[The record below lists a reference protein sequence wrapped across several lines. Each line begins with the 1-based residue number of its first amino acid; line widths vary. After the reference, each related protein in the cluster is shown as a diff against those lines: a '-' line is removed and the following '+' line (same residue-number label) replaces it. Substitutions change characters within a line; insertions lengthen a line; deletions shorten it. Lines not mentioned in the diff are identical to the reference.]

1 VERPFQYVS
10 VAEDVVPV
18 HRVAKVPIRIVDAPS
33 SEDQERRRGANPPVS
48 AEGLQG
54 RLPLAPPN
62 PVQVDGAGDS
72 GAGSGRQALTTVGS
86 SLAVVLGI
94 FGLFVWVTRRS
105 GRRRP
110 SGMPGNIVETLGRT
124 QLNARQEM
132 QLVRV
137 GNKLLLLSVTATTAE
152 TLTEITDPDE
162 IDRLTLACH
171 NGQPDSLA
179 ASFRG
184 VLSQLRTSPPPS
196 YTFSAHR

>member
-1 VERPFQYVS
+1 
-10 VAEDVVPV
+10 VAEDMVHV
-18 HRVAKVPIRIVDAPS
+18 HRVAKVPIRIVEAAS
-33 SEDQERRRGANPPVS
+33 SEDPEGGRGATPPVS
-48 AEGLQG
+48 AERLQG
-54 RLPLAPPN
+54 RLPLAPPS
-62 PVQVDGAGDS
+62 PLKAGTAGAS

-105 GRRRP
+105 GRRRQ

-124 QLNARQEM
+124 PLNARQEM

-152 TLTEITDPDE
+152 TLTEITDPAE

-171 NGQPDSLA
+171 SGQPESLA

-184 VLSQLRTSPPPS
+184 VLSQLRTSPQPS
-196 YTFSAHR
+196 YTFSSHR